1 MKLFKT
7 LLANIMKEVEK
18 FLSSKIKLEQQQT
31 YDTIKLDFKEKN
43 IYLKWVWTKLTVI
56 VEQPKHIF
64 FYLND
69 METILKYFHPQKL
82 TIKKILKKTEG

>member
-43 IYLKWVWTKLTVI
+43 IYLK
-56 VEQPKHIF
+56 
-64 FYLND
+64 
-69 METILKYFHPQKL
+69 
-82 TIKKILKKTEG
+82 

>member
-64 FYLND
+64 FLFEWHGNHIKIFPPAK
-69 METILKYFHPQKL
+69 THN
-82 TIKKILKKTEG
+82 KKILKKTEG